1 MLKLAKKVALIT
13 GGSSGIGKVV
23 AEKFAEQ
30 GANLYLCARS
40 RDKLKAAE
48 KELSKYDVK
57 VKTFSADVSDL
68 SAIQAMFDDFTNTYN
83 GLDILVNGAGVH
95 KPSKFQDYTYEEF
108 DKVMKTNL
116 YSAVFVTQKFIGLM
130 INKNKGKIINISS
143 TAGKWG
149 TKNQCAYNIS
159 KHALNGFT
167 MCLALEMAP
176 YNINVNAVCP
186 WRVETELSET
196 SLVEHAGI
204 RGISVDQLKKEY
216 LNAVPMKKFLQ
227 PEDVAN
233 LALYLASEESNMM
246 TGQAITIS
254 GGYLFI

>member
-1 MLKLAKKVALIT
+1 MLNLEKQVALIT
-13 GGSSGIGKVV
+13 GGSSGIGKVI
-23 AEKFAEQ
+23 AEKFAER
-30 GANLYLCARS
+30 GADLYLCSRS
-40 RDKLKAAE
+40 KDKLKAAE
-48 KELSKYDVK
+48 KDLSKYDVK
-57 VKTFSADVSDL
+57 VKTYSADVSNL
-68 SAIQAMFDDFTNTYN
+68 SEIQSMYDDFTNTYG
-83 GLDILVNGAGVH
+83 GLDILVNGAGMH
-95 KPSKFQDYTYEEF
+95 KPLKFQDYTYDEF

-130 INKNKGKIINISS
+130 INKRKGKIINISS

-176 YNINVNAVCP
+176 FNINVNAVCP
-186 WRVETELSET
+186 WRVETELSES
-196 SLVEHAGI
+196 SLIEHAKI
-204 RGISVDQLKKEY
+204 RGISVDKLKEEY

-233 LALYLASEESNMM
+233 LVLYLASEESNMM